1 MGVLLGR
8 LCDLLLLVLLYLIDA
23 GLSKKVSKWGKLLSV
38 LLLLTIMLPMAFS
51 ASAIGNV
58 TDTAFV
64 LERTGVAK
72 SQVSTPMRGKLDY
85 TSSYAYNVSS
95 NVDFTKVEVRGANSD
110 ASPAIYGT
118 QCTYGAY
125 KRLNR
130 GTSSY
135 FPNTVKE
142 SGYSFAGFV
151 FNFTYVDAYINVL
164 WSPDSV

>member
-1 MGVLLGR
+1 MLR
-8 LCDLLLLVLLYLIDA
+8 
-23 GLSKKVSKWGKLLSV
+23 SRKVSKWGKLLSV
-38 LLLLTIMLPMAFS
+38 LLLLAMMLPIAFS

-58 TDTAFV
+58 TDTEFV

-95 NVDFTKVEVRGANSD
+95 NVDFTRVEVRGANSD
-110 ASPAIYGT
+110 ANPAVFGA
-118 QCTYGAY
+118 QCTYGAFLRLDRGDY
-125 KRLNR
+125 K
-130 GTSSY
+130 Y

-142 SGYSFAGFV
+142 DNYSFAGFV
-151 FNFTYVDAYINVL
+151 FNFTYCDAYINVL

>member
-1 MGVLLGR
+1 MLR
-8 LCDLLLLVLLYLIDA
+8 
-23 GLSKKVSKWGKLLSV
+23 SRKVSKWGKLLSV

-135 FPNTVKE
+135 FPNTVKVVIL
-142 SGYSFAGFV
+142 SLVLCLTLRMWTPILMFCGVLIV
-151 FNFTYVDAYINVL
+151 FKGCAVHKYVPITNI
-164 WSPDSV
+164 